1 MLDVVPLRYGTAFK
15 KAFSDPLTFHAL
27 VKAALGLD
35 FHPTRVQQEYSYPQ
49 TVARVKV
56 AYDLF
61 AEDEE
66 HRTIVELQHVRDD
79 ETYDRFLY
87 YHCIGLAEQIV
98 SSERYTLERDVYTLV
113 LLTRW
118 PHEERL
124 RYGRAVCNLD
134 PVTDEGKKL
143 GVYRH
148 RLVFVN
154 VKAPSE
160 LLPLELRPLLALM
173 EDTLDGQVD
182 EAKYP
187 DAISQRILE
196 QIQRARLS
204 PEENAKLKDEATWEA
219 AQREVY
225 GWGTKAGFDEGK
237 RLGIDEGKKLGI
249 DEGKRLGVDEGKKL
263 GLLEAIFDLCGAYG
277 VEVTLAQRAEVAGL
291 DVPGLERF
299 RGALKAHKAWPP
311 QQNET

>member
-1 MLDVVPLRYGTAFK
+1 MMEVVPLRYGTAFK

-35 FHPTRVQQEYSYPQ
+35 FYPTRVLQEYSYPDA
-49 TVARVKV
+49 VARGKV

-66 HRTIVELQHVRDD
+66 HRTIVELQHIRDD

-87 YHCIGLAEQIV
+87 YHCMGLAEQIV
-98 SSERYTLERDVYTLV
+98 SSERYTFAREVYTLV

-118 PHEERL
+118 PQEERL
-124 RYGRAVCNLD
+124 RYGRAVCDLD
-134 PVTDEGKKL
+134 PVTDEGAKL

-154 VKAPSE
+154 VKAPPE
-160 LLPLELRPLLALM
+160 RLPAELRPLLALI

-187 DAISQRILE
+187 DAISRKILE
-196 QIQRARLS
+196 QIQRTRLS
-204 PEENAKLKDEATWEA
+204 PEENTKLKDEATWEQA
-219 AQREVY
+219 LR
-225 GWGTKAGFDEGK
+225 
-237 RLGIDEGKKLGI
+237 
-249 DEGKRLGVDEGKKL
+249 
-263 GLLEAIFDLCGAYG
+263 
-277 VEVTLAQRAEVAGL
+277 
-291 DVPGLERF
+291 PERPV
-299 RGALKAHKAWPP
+299 RSS
-311 QQNET
+311 

>member
-27 VKAALGLD
+27 VKAAIGID
-35 FHPTRVQQEYSYPQ
+35 FHPTRVQQEFSYPQ

-61 AEDEE
+61 AEDEH
-66 HRTIVELQHVRDD
+66 HRTIVELQHIRDD

-87 YHCIGLAEQIV
+87 YHCIGLAEQVV

-118 PHEERL
+118 PQEERL
-124 RYGRAVCNLD
+124 RYGRAICELD

-154 VKAPSE
+154 VKAPADR
-160 LLPLELRPLLALM
+160 LPVALRPLLALM
-173 EDTLDGQVD
+173 EDTLDGKVD
-182 EAKYP
+182 EGKYP
-187 DAISQRILE
+187 DEISKRILG
-196 QIQRARLS
+196 QIQRAHLS

-219 AQREVY
+219 AQREENRR
-225 GWGTKAGFDEGK
+225 GEELGFQKGK
-237 RLGIDEGKKLGI
+237 KLGMDEGKKLGM
-249 DEGKRLGVDEGKKL
+249 DEGQQVGWKQ
-263 GLLEAIFDLCGAYG
+263 GLHEAVLDLCQAYA
-277 VEVTLAQRAEVAGL
+277 VELTEEKRAFLHTL
-291 DVPGLERF
+291 DVPGLLRLRAE
-299 RGALKAHKAWPP
+299 LKAAKAWPLR
-311 QQNET
+311 